1 MALLNK
7 LFFPTASTSSLSSV
21 ASLPTTTTS
30 SAPASTGVREVISGQ
45 GISAVKTLDQVLSRT
60 PDAISSGVAAI
71 TGRLPKNNQPV
82 HSKNYLS
89 QFPFDGRQVRV
100 LLYRECDK
108 TGRKL
113 LFDSNA
119 LQKVPLKETHGNV
132 GKTGGD
138 RFTRLTEYTSNNRN
152 RNGNKSSGKSQ
163 AYKSHSSN
171 SFIEVCEEYGYKHIQ
186 PNSAEFT
193 SIGEMV
199 FGASAMSFRGTAF
212 KVHWLQQPP
221 RILCSQVFL
230 TPVHSGN
237 GNSPYSTISTNS
249 LATPR
254 TSISSEHGSIDSFS
268 LNSFSMVGYPM
279 GTGRQLSLTPSDRSS
294 FMTTPLDVPD
304 QQSLSTEG
312 SRADSA
318 PRFSSTYSNANDS
331 GYDGMSRS
339 QVSSDQW
346 SASYQYSTR
355 SSFGSVMSEQ
365 MDALQKFS
373 IESAYFAHA
382 TSFDDSTSDGSIQRR
397 ISRNLR
403 TSFENEHAIN
413 DLIGFISDN
422 YSAPGTSN
430 CGGSE
435 GGNMGI
441 PNYRRA
447 SYSAN
452 ESRSNPEIGRR
463 RDTASN
469 CGSKSFYRRAK
480 LGLAVCITMS
490 ESFEEEMELFCSE
503 HIALLE
509 SMLGRLR
516 ACTERAYINHKE
528 FYQVMFQAWLETQQW
543 FSDLFTAPR
552 IKCPIWLS
560 ITTSGNKYSK
570 SVAEKFMKEL
580 CWLLSL
586 ADTKDTNFFVSTM
599 LTAILTHHLG
609 WVSTV
614 AAFNSTTSL
623 AESSTAAIEQRA
635 KLLQVSQ
642 KHPYNALWAQMGDLY
657 GAIGLPPRLAR
668 TIIYGTEKLAVERL
682 LNILT
687 YFIRCGEVRRSA
699 KREDFSKDT
708 INSLVQQRK
717 NEVLKKS
724 SSAAYQRGVG
734 LGSQKKTA
742 IATGLAI
749 DSSSGGGL
757 KRTQTCKIN
766 LNTIADS
773 GELSDVLVDEEDKN
787 SDEEE
792 IDSAKIVRTLK
803 KNEIPNVLAF
813 RDSRFVQQEL
823 RIGNYLMDTG
833 IEKKSLLQFA
843 KSHNIHSKSSEEKEG
858 RIRLLITTPDN
869 EEMPIEDESSQGGTS
884 TSEEGAVEAIEI
896 DSSFDGNVTY
906 AEAGVVDTGKRH
918 FFWQVV
924 KEGIGISQ
932 LQRGEKMSDVAD
944 MGEYDQLCQQLE
956 FEGPMANLSLSD
968 LITQNSIGKSD
979 RMTWGIEPRRENVCL
994 EEHIHFDN
1002 CQKKRDH
1009 GIANASEGVVFMLG
1023 ENEPLVNLKK
1033 SSEDLTI
1040 AADKEAVQSAEVGGH
1055 DDNNTQQ
1062 LCSLHQRTYGSISKR
1077 HSGVKFNFEQFPQI
1091 ATNYMKSKNLVLSNY
1106 DLLMDKSAKLES
1118 QGGALTLDSLT
1129 SESSASA
1136 SASTATISSTTVN
1149 STECM
1154 VCNSILNSYQTPSN
1168 ATELEFETDEIR
1180 SPHCAQG
1187 VNKIIKGTAAPVAS
1201 ASSRTLQSISSAASI
1216 DTLKSSSAINFTE
1229 VDASDQIAAVAPSPP
1244 PRQKAYNTNTRKVSS
1259 HRGSISSVAAKC
1271 AAVNSAI
1278 HLMKLP
1284 VPAIREIPQ
1293 EDEPSAVDGMK
1304 LRAGFVPSL
1313 FLSVSDHYVS
1323 DMVLQGTCAPP
1334 DKWQLS
1340 LREDLVL
1347 SARAASLISLPAEN
1361 VAIVAN
1367 MEKWDVRLISSQMQ
1381 HFPYAGEQSTP
1392 VGMSQLVSTMLETVH
1407 AMNSAG
1413 ISAYECLSFLESK
1426 MQEIYL
1432 QSESLAAFLLET
1444 EFCQLSTV
1452 TTALNLS
1459 ENDVPLLLSIASI
1472 HTPQIAKKC
1481 GISFR

>member
-1 MALLNK
+1 MQHWSYHIMALLNK
-7 LFFPTASTSSLSSV
+7 LFFPTPSTSSMSTT
-21 ASLPTTTTS
+21 AST
-30 SAPASTGVREVISGQ
+30 SAPASTLRKVSSTQ
-45 GISAVKTLDQVLSRT
+45 GKTLDQEHSRN
-60 PDAISSGVAAI
+60 PEIISSGVTATAS
-71 TGRLPKNNQPV
+71 RWAQNNHQPV

-119 LQKVPLKETHGNV
+119 LQKVPLKETNGNV
-132 GKTGGD
+132 DRSGSG
-138 RFTRLTEYTSNNRN
+138 RFTRLSEYTTNNRN
-152 RNGNKSSGKSQ
+152 RNGNTSSGKSQ
-163 AYKSHSSN
+163 AYKTHSIN

-186 PNSAEFT
+186 PNPAEFT

-199 FGASAMSFRGTAF
+199 FGASAISFRGTAF

-230 TPVHSGN
+230 SPVHPSN
-237 GNSPYSTISTNS
+237 GHSPYSTISTNS

-254 TSISSEHGSIDSFS
+254 TSISSEHGSIDGFS
-268 LNSFSMVGYPM
+268 LSSFSMLGYSM
-279 GTGRQLSLTPSDRSS
+279 NSGRQLSLTPSDRSS

-304 QQSLSTEG
+304 QQTSSTASDG
-312 SRADSA
+312 GRAESGL
-318 PRFSSTYSNANDS
+318 RFSSTYSNATDS

-339 QVSSDQW
+339 QMSSDQW

-355 SSFGSVMSEQ
+355 SSLGSVMSEQ
-365 MDALQKFS
+365 MDLLQKFS

-382 TSFDDSTSDGSIQRR
+382 GSFDDDTSDGSLQRR

-422 YSAPGTSN
+422 YPATTTAN

-435 GGNMGI
+435 GGSMGV

-463 RDTASN
+463 RDTLSSGGGKALQ
-469 CGSKSFYRRAK
+469 RRAK

-528 FYQVMFQAWLETQQW
+528 FYQIMFQAWLETQQW

-580 CWLLSL
+580 CWLLSF
-586 ADTKDTNFFVSTM
+586 ADTKDTNFFISTM

-609 WVSTV
+609 WVSTIS
-614 AAFNSTTSL
+614 AFNSTTSL

-657 GAIGLPPRLAR
+657 GAIGLPPRLTR

-699 KREDFSKDT
+699 KREDFSKES

-724 SSAAYQRGVG
+724 SSGAFLKKAAF
-734 LGSQKKTA
+734 GSNMT
-742 IATGLAI
+742 I
-749 DSSSGGGL
+749 DSISGSGL
-757 KRTQTCKIN
+757 KRTKTCKVN
-766 LNTIADS
+766 LNTITDS
-773 GELSDVLVDEEDKN
+773 GELSDDVVGEEEKS

-792 IDSAKIVRTLK
+792 MDGAQVVRTLK

-833 IEKKSLLQFA
+833 IEKKSLVQFA
-843 KSHNIHSKSSEEKEG
+843 KSNNINNKSSVEKGG
-858 RIRLLITTPDN
+858 RIRVLVTTPDN
-869 EEMPIEDESSQGGTS
+869 EEMPIEDESSLGGGS

-896 DSSFDGNVTY
+896 DSDSERNLTY
-906 AEAGVVDTGKRH
+906 AYAGAVYSGKRH

-924 KEGIGISQ
+924 KEGLSLSQ
-932 LQRGEKMSDVAD
+932 LQREEKLNDETDERECGQLQRQPDVDGAIS
-944 MGEYDQLCQQLE
+944 
-956 FEGPMANLSLSD
+956 NLSLSD
-968 LITQNSIGKSD
+968 LITQNSMGKSD
-979 RMTWGIEPRRENVCL
+979 RMTWGIEPRRENVSL
-994 EEHIHFDN
+994 EEQIHFDN
-1002 CQKKRDH
+1002 CQRKHEH
-1009 GIANASEGVVFMLG
+1009 GSGGVVFMLG
-1023 ENEPLVNLKK
+1023 ENEPLVNLKR
-1033 SSEDLTI
+1033 SNEDLTTV
-1040 AADKEAVQSAEVGGH
+1040 ADKQAAKIENA
-1055 DDNNTQQ
+1055 DDSSTQQ
-1062 LCSLHQRTYGSISKR
+1062 LCPLHQRTHGPTSKR

-1106 DLLMDKSAKLES
+1106 DLLMDKSAKFEAQNGVPTLE
-1118 QGGALTLDSLT
+1118 SLT

-1136 SASTATISSTTVN
+1136 STANASTTTIS

-1180 SPHCAQG
+1180 SPYSPQS
-1187 VNKIIKGTAAPVAS
+1187 VSKIIKGTTAPDVS
-1201 ASSRTLQSISSAASI
+1201 TSSRTLQSVSSAASI
-1216 DTLKSSSAINFTE
+1216 DTLKSSSALNFTE
-1229 VDASDQIAAVAPSPP
+1229 VDACERIAVTSPSPP
-1244 PRQKAYNTNTRKVSS
+1244 PRQKTYNANMRKACS

-1271 AAVNSAI
+1271 AALNEAI
-1278 HLMKLP
+1278 HLLKLP
-1284 VPAIREIPQ
+1284 VPAIKEIPQ
-1293 EDEPSAVDGMK
+1293 EDEPSTGDGMK

-1334 DKWQLS
+1334 DKWQTS
-1340 LREDLVL
+1340 LREDLAL

-1367 MEKWDVRLISSQMQ
+1367 MEKWDVRLISSQLQ

-1392 VGMSQLVSTMLETVH
+1392 VGMSQLVSSMLETVH

-1413 ISAYECLSFLESK
+1413 IPAYECLAFLESK

-1459 ENDVPLLLSIASI
+1459 ENDVPLLLSIASV